1 MPVIASSPP
10 NAGAAAAAAAA
21 AGAGGARGDEED
33 DVANNA
39 DKDAASHAS
48 DALSLATEPEPPA
61 PATGGKLLH
70 VRSAVLNKRVTHH
83 LFPMAVSN

>member
-1 MPVIASSPP
+1 MPVIASSLP
-10 NAGAAAAAAAA
+10 NAGTAAAAAA
-21 AGAGGARGDEED
+21 AGADEEE

-48 DALSLATEPEPPA
+48 DALSLAAEPEPPA